1 MVLITRTQNQAEFMQ
16 DNIHHAGYKSHIAD
30 IINISYLH
38 DNITHFKNIY
48 SDYDGLIFT
57 SGHAV
62 MALQQTAFDVTL
74 WNKPV
79 YCVGEKTAIL
89 AQNLGFKNILYPHD
103 SHNIAMADLIK
114 KNHISG
120 RFLYGAGVFRKKNL
134 EDILSD
140 YTIDTVELYRADE
153 NTHGIL
159 SDDAVQDIKTFEN
172 IHITCFSQRIF
183 TLFYGYFDK
192 LYSHFRGDSVK
203 NQNIY
208 WHVLDKNNGQDM
220 NFTSKNY
227 EKICF
232 YASSQALYQFFFDK
246 TML

>member
-1 MVLITRTQNQAEFMQ
+1 
-16 DNIHHAGYKSHIAD
+16 
-30 IINISYLH
+30 
-38 DNITHFKNIY
+38 
-48 SDYDGLIFT
+48 
-57 SGHAV
+57 
-62 MALQQTAFDVTL
+62 
-74 WNKPV
+74 
-79 YCVGEKTAIL
+79 
-89 AQNLGFKNILYPHD
+89 
-103 SHNIAMADLIK
+103 MADLIK

-192 LYSHFRGDSVK
+192 LYSHLRGDSVK

-208 WHVLDKNNGQDM
+208 WHLLDKNNGKNMD
-220 NFTSKNY
+220 FTPKNY

-232 YASSQALYQFFFDK
+232 YSSSQGLYKFFFDK